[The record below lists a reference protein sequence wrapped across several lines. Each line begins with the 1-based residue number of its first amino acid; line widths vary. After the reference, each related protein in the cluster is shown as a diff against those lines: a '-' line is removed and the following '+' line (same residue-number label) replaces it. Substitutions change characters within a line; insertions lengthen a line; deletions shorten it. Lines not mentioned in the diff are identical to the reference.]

1 MTNADQLN
9 RDLESILELEPGTIS
24 GTETL
29 EEINWDSLSVITF
42 LAMADSNYG
51 LSIPASKLQAVKTVA
66 DLLALTT
73 ASANKTA

>member
-1 MTNADQLN
+1 MTNTDQLN

-29 EEINWDSLSVITF
+29 EEIKWDSLSVITF

>member
-9 RDLESILELEPGTIS
+9 RDLDSILELEPGTIS

-51 LSIPASKLQAVKTVA
+51 FSISAAKLQAVKTVA

>member
-9 RDLESILELEPGTIS
+9 RDLESILELEPGAIS
-24 GTETL
+24 GNETL

-66 DLLALTT
+66 DLLSLTT

>member
-24 GTETL
+24 GAETL

-51 LSIPASKLQAVKTVA
+51 LSIPAAKLQAVKNVA

-73 ASANKTA
+73 SSANKTA